1 MIKVEEKE
9 IKFPPEKKVW
19 LGDRQS
25 KCALVNLFSG
35 PIIGLFTPRTHSL
48 LRTRPVISERSANN
62 CGVLSPTFGANH
74 THVCEL
80 APNVGGRPRARCF
93 ETLHTPLLIYC
104 QTPTEEATHTHV
116 RTHEAA
122 AGGGGGR
129 KKQPLN
135 PGAVTFVIVPALPPF
150 TNENKTTGAKFL
162 LSLLPTLLPE
172 WPPKKRASDGNE
184 RILVK
189 GRREREHIFPSTFWQ
204 QHSRDPRP
212 TLACLLVYFW

>member
-25 KCALVNLFSG
+25 KCTLVNLFSG

-80 APNVGGRPRARCF
+80 APNVGGRPPRALFRDSPHS
-93 ETLHTPLLIYC
+93 TIDLLSNPDRGSYTHTRSYARGC
-104 QTPTEEATHTHV
+104 CGGRRGEKEATF
-116 RTHEAA
+116 EP
-122 AGGGGGR
+122 GGCHICYCSR
-129 KKQPLN
+129 SP
-135 PGAVTFVIVPALPPF
+135 TFH
-150 TNENKTTGAKFL
+150 K
-162 LSLLPTLLPE
+162 
-172 WPPKKRASDGNE
+172 
-184 RILVK
+184 
-189 GRREREHIFPSTFWQ
+189 
-204 QHSRDPRP
+204 
-212 TLACLLVYFW
+212 